1 MRPSPKKVN
10 NVDIIFFYLNGK
22 TSLLQNIQTNKNL
35 VILSFVAGVP
45 HEKYEYNQQ
54 LNGDSN
60 QSNMCHHLCKHR
72 CAENDMVHPSS
83 HYSETTNLIQEQE
96 SSVKS
101 NVSTSITNVKT
112 KCLDI

>member
-1 MRPSPKKVN
+1 M
-10 NVDIIFFYLNGK
+10 
-22 TSLLQNIQTNKNL
+22 
-35 VILSFVAGVP
+35 VIVSFVAGVP
-45 HEKYEYNQQ
+45 HEQYESNQQ
-54 LNGDSN
+54 INGNSN

-83 HYSETTNLIQEQE
+83 HYSDATNLIQEQE

-112 KCLDI
+112 KCLDNFTFRMNMTM